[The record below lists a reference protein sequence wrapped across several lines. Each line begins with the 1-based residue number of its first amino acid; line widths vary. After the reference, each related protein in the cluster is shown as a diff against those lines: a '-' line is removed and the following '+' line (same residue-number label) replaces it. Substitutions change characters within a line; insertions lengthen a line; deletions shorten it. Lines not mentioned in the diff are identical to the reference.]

1 MMVCA
6 SMAYWHLFH
15 AAVEISLMHMA
26 SVLVLDIHTGTFLL
40 HSIAFTVALTPC
52 CHCWHKCNFHT

>member
-26 SVLVLDIHTGTFLL
+26 SVLVLDIHTGNFLFQK
-40 HSIAFTVALTPC
+40 STVALYCLHC
-52 CHCWHKCNFHT
+52 CINTLLSLLA